1 MTIEVGNANNGIP
14 MGAYVPSSGGS
25 GGGAGSLKAVVVDT
39 LPETGEEGI
48 LYLVP
53 EQSSAGTNN
62 FKEYIWLPDENKYE
76 ELGYTDIDLSDYYT
90 KEELDNEFNSLS
102 STVTNLTTSKQD
114 VLTAGDNITIEN
126 NVISATVSGVGQAT
140 STTLGTV
147 KANAKQDTDTQEVR
161 IDSTTGLLYTAPG
174 LPDVIDGGNAGS
186 IAAVRYGIS
195 QAASFGRK
203 YNNSLSTITDSWEE
217 ITQ

>member
-90 KEELDNEFNSLS
+90 KEETYAKTEVYNKGEVNALLD
-102 STVTNLTTSKQD
+102 
-114 VLTAGDNITIEN
+114 A
-126 NVISATVSGVGQAT
+126 
-140 STTLGTV
+140 
-147 KANAKQDTDTQEVR
+147 
-161 IDSTTGLLYTAPG
+161 APG